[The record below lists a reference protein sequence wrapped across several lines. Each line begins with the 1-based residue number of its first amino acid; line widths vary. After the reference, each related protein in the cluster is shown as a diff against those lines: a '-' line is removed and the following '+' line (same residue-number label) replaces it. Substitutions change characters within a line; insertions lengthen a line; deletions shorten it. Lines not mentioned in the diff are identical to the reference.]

1 MGLPS
6 KAGQLVSGA
15 KAQLWGEQNPG
26 LTAFRP
32 SRAPV
37 WIKGCH
43 FPIWK
48 KPDEPVATLVVNTNN
63 LGSLREIPNLLLLRE
78 GKGEKNGGKRE
89 GERKGGGKREGER
102 KKGRKEERHREGGW
116 EAEPVFLC
124 SALSLEGTQACLQA
138 IGSLHTF
145 VTSQDAISFPTL

>member
-1 MGLPS
+1 MGSPS
-6 KAGQLVSGA
+6 KVGQLASGT
-15 KAQLWGEQNPG
+15 KSQPWGEQNPG
-26 LTAFRP
+26 LTALRP

-78 GKGEKNGGKRE
+78 GKEEKTEEREKEKGKKEGKRKD
-89 GERKGGGKREGER
+89 RGK
-102 KKGRKEERHREGGW
+102 EGGRQNQYSS
-116 EAEPVFLC
+116 VRH
-124 SALSLEGTQACLQA
+124 CL
-138 IGSLHTF
+138 
-145 VTSQDAISFPTL
+145 